1 MISTNV
7 RTYIKWKALRL
18 GFRAGGL
25 QSPTA
30 TVERAATL
38 FSTPYP
44 GSRERALSAAT
55 GDARQDVVRA
65 GGALITRYVWGD
77 PATQPYLLFS
87 HGWSSHGAR
96 VLPWV
101 PALRTAGFAVV
112 GFDQAAHGRSDGE
125 TSNLEEFT
133 DRLLEVGRV
142 TGPAAAVI
150 GHSLGGAAAGLALAR
165 GLQADRAVLLAPAA
179 DPVDAGRRFARQ
191 VGLAEHLRRGMFELF
206 EARLPIHFEDLM
218 AERNAPA
225 INRPALIV
233 HDLEDREVPWCEGE
247 RWARHWRGAR
257 LLDTRG
263 LGHHRILGDPM
274 VLDAILRFLG
284 GDAVG
289 DRLVSSPNL
298 PYGVA

>member
-1 MISTNV
+1 
-7 RTYIKWKALRL
+7 
-18 GFRAGGL
+18 
-25 QSPTA
+25 
-30 TVERAATL
+30 
-38 FSTPYP
+38 
-44 GSRERALSAAT
+44 
-55 GDARQDVVRA
+55 
-65 GGALITRYVWGD
+65 
-77 PATQPYLLFS
+77 
-87 HGWSSHGAR
+87 
-96 VLPWV
+96 
-101 PALRTAGFAVV
+101 
-112 GFDQAAHGRSDGE
+112 
-125 TSNLEEFT
+125 
-133 DRLLEVGRV
+133 V